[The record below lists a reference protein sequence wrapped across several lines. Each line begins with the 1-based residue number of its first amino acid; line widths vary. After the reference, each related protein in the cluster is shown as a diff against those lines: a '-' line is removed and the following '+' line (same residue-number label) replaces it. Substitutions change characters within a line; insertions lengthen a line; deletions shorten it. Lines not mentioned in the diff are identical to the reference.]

1 MDNELTFCKMPLDR
15 ASTLRKNESWMEQKL
30 AATES
35 CFYFYWRG
43 KYLYL
48 KERIFV
54 FSKEPAPDSTL
65 NCSNSATLNQVISD
79 NAVTFLGTDQDVA
92 YFVCDLS
99 FLTDVE
105 INQWLEKLATQRL
118 KFIDFRSSLT
128 LLNQHQGAILSYAK
142 ALIHW
147 QKSASFCGHCGE
159 KNEPMDG
166 GHRLV
171 CQSVSCK
178 KEHFPRTDPVV
189 IMLVEYQPKSG
200 PALCLLAEHHRI
212 PEKVFSTLA
221 GFVDP
226 GESLQ
231 EAVAR
236 EVFEEAGV
244 KATNVEFIDSQ
255 PWPFPNSL
263 MIGFIAKAQSTELCL
278 EEAEL
283 RSADWFTA
291 QQVVN
296 FGEWG
301 DDSDGPKLPR
311 KESISRLL
319 IDLWCQKQLAKDHK
333 VISK

>member
-1 MDNELTFCKMPLDR
+1 MGNELTFCKMPLDR
-15 ASTLRKNESWMEQKL
+15 ASTLRKDKSWMAQKV
-30 AATES
+30 AAIES

-43 KYLYL
+43 KYLYF

-54 FSKEPAPDSTL
+54 FSKEPTQDSTL
-65 NCSNSATLNQVISD
+65 DCLSSATFNQVISD

-99 FLTDVE
+99 FLNDVE
-105 INQWLEKLATQRL
+105 INQWLEKLDTQRL

-128 LLNQHQGAILSYAK
+128 LLNQYQGAILSYAK

-171 CQSVSCK
+171 CQNVSCK

-200 PALCLLAEHHRI
+200 PAVCLLAEHHRT

-244 KATNVEFIDSQ
+244 KITDVEFIDSQ

-301 DDSDGPKLPR
+301 DESDGPKLPR

-319 IDLWCQKQLAKDHK
+319 IDLWCQKQLAKEHK
-333 VISK
+333 AISK

>member
-15 ASTLRKNESWMEQKL
+15 ASTLRKNQSWLEQKL

-48 KERIFV
+48 DERLLV
-54 FSKEPAPDSTL
+54 YSKASTPDLTL
-65 NCSNSATLNQVISD
+65 DSSNSSIFNQAISD
-79 NAVTFLGTDQDVA
+79 NRVTFLGTEQDAA

-105 INQWLEKLATQRL
+105 MKQWLDKLAIQRL
-118 KFIDFRSSLT
+118 KFIDFRSTLT
-128 LLNQHQGAILSYAK
+128 LLSQHQGAILSYAK

-159 KNEPMDG
+159 KTELMDG

-171 CQSVSCK
+171 CQNTRCQ
-178 KEHFPRTDPVV
+178 KEHFPRTDPAV
-189 IMLVEYQPKSG
+189 IMLVEHQPKSG
-200 PALCLLAEHHRI
+200 PAVCLLAEHHRI

-244 KATNVEFIDSQ
+244 KTTDIEFIDSQ
-255 PWPFPNSL
+255 PWPFPHSL
-263 MIGFIAKAQSTELCL
+263 MIGFIARAQNTELCL
-278 EEAEL
+278 EEEEL

-291 QQVVN
+291 QELVN

-301 DDSDGPKLPR
+301 DESDGPKLPR

-319 IDLWCQKQLAKDHK
+319 IDLWCQKQL
-333 VISK
+333 SQSSG

>member
-15 ASTLRKNESWMEQKL
+15 ASTLRKDKFWMEQKL

-54 FSKEPAPDSTL
+54 FSKEPAADSTL
-65 NCSNSATLNQVISD
+65 DCSNSATLNQVISD

-244 KATNVEFIDSQ
+244 KTTDVEFIDSQ
-255 PWPFPNSL
+255 P
-263 MIGFIAKAQSTELCL
+263 
-278 EEAEL
+278 
-283 RSADWFTA
+283 
-291 QQVVN
+291 
-296 FGEWG
+296 
-301 DDSDGPKLPR
+301 
-311 KESISRLL
+311 
-319 IDLWCQKQLAKDHK
+319 
-333 VISK
+333 